1 MTGRLPF
8 DPANTAAARRKQPDE
23 PLSVSALATRID
35 LCLKQGFSGPVR
47 VVGEVSGFRERT
59 HWYFDLKDE
68 TAVINCVLFASRAGR
83 SSVRPQNG
91 HELVVTGS
99 LEFYAPGGKVSLVAT
114 SIQLRGA
121 GELELRYRA
130 LCEELRSLGWFA
142 PERKRPLPSF
152 PRKVAVVTSRTG
164 AALQDVLD
172 TFQRRMPA
180 IEVVLV
186 DVRVQGPS
194 AAPEVAQAIH
204 ALGAARDRLEIDAIL
219 VTRGGGSMEDL
230 WAFNERIVA
239 EAIVHC
245 PLPVV
250 AAIGHETDTTI
261 AELVADERCATPTQ
275 AAMRLSPDRAELARQ
290 LSSIQRRLRADLG
303 KQITSSRRLLDAL
316 AGRPCLV
323 SGVQLLMTRREHSV
337 RLRERGRIAVERR
350 IARARQR
357 LDRLRTRLEAARP
370 QSAQARKREQL
381 GWLTARLRDA
391 VRERVDREP
400 LAGLSTDLHR
410 AVRNHLRASR
420 ARLASLEAHL
430 GAVSPQQV
438 LDRGYSITTDEQGRV
453 VRSTRDVGSDAV
465 IDTRVADGSIR
476 SRVEAPGG
484 PRRSTPAPKPR
495 PAPPGPDSLF
505 G

>member
-1 MTGRLPF
+1 M
-8 DPANTAAARRKQPDE
+8 
-23 PLSVSALATRID
+23 SVSALATRID

-68 TAVINCVLFASRAGR
+68 SAVINCVLFASRASR
-83 SSVRPQNG
+83 SGVRPQNG

-130 LCEELRSLGWFA
+130 LCDELRSLGWFA

-172 TFQRRMPA
+172 TFKRRMPA

-194 AAPEVAQAIH
+194 AAPEVAQAICS
-204 ALGAARDRLEIDAIL
+204 LGAARDQIGIDAIL

-230 WAFNERIVA
+230 WAFNERAVA
-239 EAIVHC
+239 EAIVRC
-245 PLPVV
+245 PVPVV

-275 AAMRLSPDRAELARQ
+275 AAMRLSPDRAELLRQ

-303 KQITSSRRLLDAL
+303 KQITSARRLLDAL
-316 AGRPCLV
+316 ASRPCLV
-323 SGVQLLMTRREHSV
+323 SGVQLLMQRRECSG
-337 RLRERGRIAVERR
+337 RLRDRGRIGVERR
-350 IARARQR
+350 IARERQC

-370 QSAQARKREQL
+370 QAAQARKRERL
-381 GWLTARLRDA
+381 GWLSARLHDST
-391 VRERVDREP
+391 RERMDRAP
-400 LAGLSTDLHR
+400 LADLATDLQR
-410 AVRNHLRASR
+410 AVRSRLGVQRAQ
-420 ARLASLEAHL
+420 LEGLHAHL
-430 GAVSPQQV
+430 QAVSPQQV
-438 LDRGYSITTDEQGRV
+438 LDRGYSITTGQDGHV
-453 VRSTRDVGSDAV
+453 LRSSDLAAPGEV
-465 IDTRVADGSIR
+465 IDTRLAKGTIR
-476 SRVEAPGG
+476 SRVLEVG
-484 PRRSTPAPKPR
+484 STRPASK
-495 PAPPGPDSLF
+495 PAPPRKARGDRPPGLF

>member
-1 MTGRLPF
+1 M
-8 DPANTAAARRKQPDE
+8 
-23 PLSVSALATRID
+23 SVSALATRID
-35 LCLKQGFSGPVR
+35 LCLKQGFGGPVR

-68 TAVINCVLFASRAGR
+68 SAVINCVLFASRAAR
-83 SSVRPQNG
+83 ASVRPQNG

-114 SIQLRGA
+114 SIQARGA

-130 LCEELRSLGWFA
+130 LCEELRALGWFA

-152 PRKVAVVTSRTG
+152 PRKIAVVTSRTG

-172 TFQRRMPA
+172 TLKRRMPA

-194 AAPEVAQAIH
+194 AAPEVAQAIRS
-204 ALGAARDRLEIDAIL
+204 LGAARERLGIDAIL

-239 EAIVHC
+239 EAIVTS
-245 PLPVV
+245 PVPVV

-275 AAMRLSPDRAELARQ
+275 AAMRLSPDRAELTRQ

-303 KQITSSRRLLDAL
+303 KQIASARRLLEAL
-316 AGRPCLV
+316 AGRPCLL
-323 SGVQLLMTRREHSV
+323 SGVQLLMARREHSV
-337 RLRERGRIAVERR
+337 RLRERGRFAVERR
-350 IARARQR
+350 LARQR
-357 LDRLRTRLEAARP
+357 QFLDRLRTRLDAGRP
-370 QSAQARKREQL
+370 QTAHARKREQL
-381 GWLTARLRDA
+381 GWLSARLRDA
-391 VRERVDREP
+391 ARQRIERVALDDRS
-400 LAGLSTDLHR
+400 ARLHR
-410 AVRNHLRASR
+410 ALHTTLRAHR
-420 ARLASLEAHL
+420 ARLAGIDGHL
-430 GAVSPQQV
+430 AAVSPKQV
-438 LDRGYSITTDEQGRV
+438 LDRGYSITTDERGRV
-453 VRSTRDVGSDAV
+453 VRSTRDVGPGGL

-476 SRVEAPGG
+476 SRVESPGS
-484 PRRSTPAPKPR
+484 PRRSTPTPR
-495 PAPPGPDSLF
+495 TTPAPPAPGTLF
-505 G
+505 GSA

>member
-1 MTGRLPF
+1 M
-8 DPANTAAARRKQPDE
+8 
-23 PLSVSALATRID
+23 SVSALATRID
-35 LCLKQGFSGPVR
+35 LCLKQGFAGPVR

-59 HWYFDLKDE
+59 HWYFDLKDAS
-68 TAVINCVLFASRAGR
+68 AVINCVLFASRAAR

-99 LEFYAPGGKVSLVAT
+99 IEFYAPGGKVSLIAT

-142 PERKRPLPSF
+142 PERKRPLPLF

-172 TFQRRMPA
+172 TFKRRMPA
-180 IEVVLV
+180 IEVLLV
-186 DVRVQGPS
+186 DVRVQGQS
-194 AAPEVAQAIH
+194 AAPEVAQAIRL
-204 ALGAARDRLEIDAIL
+204 LGAARQRLGIDAIL

-239 EAIVHC
+239 EAIVQC

-275 AAMRLSPDRAELARQ
+275 AAMRLSPDRAELKRQ

-303 KQITSSRRLLDAL
+303 KQMTSSRRLLDAL
-316 AGRPCLV
+316 AGRPCLL
-323 SGVQLLMTRREHSV
+323 SGVQLLNSRRETSG
-337 RLRERGRIAVERR
+337 RLSERGRIGVERR
-350 IARARQR
+350 IARERQR
-357 LDRLRTRLEAARP
+357 LDRLRTRIEAARP
-370 QSAQARKREQL
+370 QAAQARKRERL
-381 GWLTARLRDA
+381 GWLSARLRHA
-391 VRERVDREP
+391 ARERIDREP
-400 LAGLSTDLHR
+400 LAYLSTDLQR
-410 AVRNHLRASR
+410 AMRTRLRSLCAEVT
-420 ARLASLEAHL
+420 SLENHL

-438 LDRGYSITTDEQGRV
+438 LDRGFSITTDEHGRV
-453 VRSTRDVGSDAV
+453 VRSTHDVAPEV
-465 IDTRVADGSIR
+465 LIDTRVADGSFR
-476 SRVEAPGG
+476 SRVERGGSERREGGAAKPKSGPSAPG
-484 PRRSTPAPKPR
+484 T
-495 PAPPGPDSLF
+495 LF